1 MFNSILF
8 YINQYIMGNKIAG
21 FSKSE
26 QPDNNNEIIDYI
38 ATNYILTMDF
48 ENLKKLNDQQY
59 CDKLVILTSDIIDRY
74 FTPLE
79 IFNLEQRI
87 KSGLVAKENAV
98 FINKDDLN
106 SMDNTDKKKTLCISI
121 AKFYIKISHIFAAIV
136 MTLNPVYTYTDSQ
149 GNQISVS
156 LYNKDKIPAN
166 ADRVIQRFN
175 ICENRLNSLSY
186 KWNPV
191 LKNVHPKM
199 CDINYKSD
207 NTNKNVKS
215 LSDEPGIP
223 ELKELY
229 YDDNYDSATG
239 KFTGMSAKTYALYM
253 KNLEMFYK
261 IFTNN
266 EKMGPDVKSFSDI
279 KLRDYHNNPNCSED
293 GAYRMNYDS
302 DGSSLFA
309 EYATNL
315 KKMMSQ
321 ANTNQTKLMDILN
334 KMFVTQK
341 NKIRINPKL
350 SELLLDE
357 IVVETR
363 SLIIN
368 LYLTCEKDY
377 ARGLNIYEAIVEKKI
392 FDTAQNQIRKL
403 KKEHDELLGV

>member
-1 MFNSILF
+1 
-8 YINQYIMGNKIAG
+8 MGNKISG
-21 FSKSE
+21 FKKSE
-26 QPDNNNEIIDYI
+26 QQDNNNNNEIIDYI
-38 ATNYILTMDF
+38 ASNYILTMDF

-79 IFNLEQRI
+79 ITNMEQRI
-87 KSGLVAKENAV
+87 KSGVVEKEHAV

-156 LYNKDKIPAN
+156 LYNKHKIPAN

-199 CDINYKSD
+199 CDINFKSD
-207 NTNKNVKS
+207 NTNKKVKS
-215 LSDEPGIP
+215 LADEPGIP

-266 EKMGPDVKSFSDI
+266 EKMGPDIKSFSDI
-279 KLRDYHNNPNCSED
+279 KLRDYHNNPNCSEN

-321 ANTNQTKLMDILN
+321 ANTNQNKLMDILN

-341 NKIRINPKL
+341 NKIRVNPKL
-350 SELLLDE
+350 SEHLLDE

-363 SLIIN
+363 TLIIN
-368 LYLTCEKDY
+368 LYLSCEKDY

-392 FDTAQNQIRKL
+392 FDSSKNQIKKL
-403 KKEHDELLGV
+403 KKEHSELSGV